1 MARVYQVPQH
11 AFIWLMTGAV
21 MASLPHFL
29 TGPAWLPLF
38 VITTQVWRILVQR
51 GRLRMPAKITR
62 AVVLVGAVAGTLYTY
77 GTLLGPEAGIVLL
90 VCTFN
95 LKLLEM
101 FKLRDAYVAIV
112 LCYFVIAT
120 ALLSRQDLLISL
132 YVFAVLG
139 VITAALIGINQPEA
153 NIRARQQLKY
163 SLVLVL
169 QAMPLM
175 IFLFFVVPR
184 VPPLWDLPI
193 QKKGAKTGMSNSMAP
208 GEVSSLSRSAALA
221 FRVDFKGEP
230 PPPEERYWRGLT
242 YSWFDGTRWSQAV
255 PNDLPQAEYMA
266 YPGERNRDW
275 YREVQRQQV
284 GKKYNYQIILEPTR
298 RRWLFAL
305 VTPFTEQR
313 GIAFARDSRL
323 INADA
328 VRDVLA
334 YRVESFTEMP
344 RGENIPD
351 WEKVFNLRLPEEGN
365 GRTRSLAQRWR
376 TEAGSDEAFI
386 RKALSW
392 FREEEFYYSLEPPLL
407 TGQQIDDFLFRTR
420 TGFCEHYASSF
431 AFMLRSVGI
440 PARIVAGY
448 QGGELNPL
456 GTHLLVRQYDAHAW
470 VEAWLPGKGWQ
481 EFDPTA
487 MVAPERVRLGLAAAL
502 EAQNDESFA
511 TFNDLVGISGL
522 PLLKDFMSALDY
534 AEFQWLKLVVDYDTD
549 AQKGVLQKLLGDVSP
564 MRIALLIGAGLGVV
578 AAAMGLL
585 LFWQSRSVPLNW
597 WEKEYWAL
605 YKGLQKKGIPVS
617 DDLGPLALARLAT
630 AHSATSQ
637 PAAKAWLRLYN
648 DAAYRTA
655 YQDKTTSGVALSSE
669 DRRNRLK
676 LRKFRKEMLRLI

>member
-11 AFIWLMTGAV
+11 AFIWLMTAAV

-38 VITTQVWRILVQR
+38 VIATQVWRILVQR
-51 GRLRMPAKITR
+51 GRMRMPAKMTR
-62 AVVLVGAVAGTLYTY
+62 ALVLFGAVGGTLYTY

-132 YVFAVLG
+132 YVFVMLG

-153 NIRARQQLKY
+153 NVRARQQLKY
-163 SLVLVL
+163 SSVLVL
-169 QAMPLM
+169 QALPLM
-175 IFLFFVVPR
+175 VFLFFVVPR
-184 VPPLWDLPI
+184 VPPLWDLPV
-193 QKKGAKTGMSNSMAP
+193 QKKGAKTGMSDSMAP

-221 FRVDFKGEP
+221 FRVDFEGDP

-255 PNDLPQAEYMA
+255 PNNLPQAEYMA

-313 GIAFARDSRL
+313 GIAYARDSRL
-323 INADA
+323 INSDP

-344 RGENIPD
+344 RGQSIPD
-351 WEKVFNLRLPEEGN
+351 WEKAFNVRLPEDGN
-365 GRTRSLAQRWR
+365 ARTRSLAQRWR
-376 TEAGSDEAFI
+376 AESGSDQAFI

-456 GTHLLVRQYDAHAW
+456 ATHLLVRQYDAHAW
-470 VEAWLPGKGWQ
+470 VEAWIPGEGWQ

-502 EAQNDESFA
+502 EAQDDESLA

-522 PLLKDFMSALDY
+522 PLLKNFLSALDY
-534 AEFQWLKLVVDYDTD
+534 AEFQWLKLVVDYDSD

-564 MRIALLIGAGLGVV
+564 LRIALLIGAGLGVV
-578 AAAMGLL
+578 AAFMGVM

-605 YKGLQKKGIPVS
+605 YKGLQKKGLDVS
-617 DDLGPLALARLAT
+617 PDLGPLALARLVT
-630 AHSATSQ
+630 TRSATSQ
-637 PAAKAWLRLYN
+637 SAAKAWLRLYN

-655 YQDKTTSGVALSSE
+655 YQDKTTSGVALSRE
-669 DRRNRLK
+669 DRRNQLK
-676 LRKFRKEMLRLI
+676 LRKFRKELLRQV